1 MIYLVFFYMKNR
13 SAFYPATDVIVL
25 KFMVEVCWA
34 PMLAAF
40 SVPLDRTDDE
50 IVISQCLEGFRCAVH
65 VTAAMLMKTQRDAFI
80 TSLAKFTSLHSA
92 VDIKH
97 KNIEAIK
104 VCSFLLRC
112 KF

>member
-65 VTAAMLMKTQRDAFI
+65 VTAAMSMKTQRDAFI

-92 VDIKH
+92 ADIKQ
-97 KNIEAIK
+97 KNVEAIK

-112 KF
+112 KC

>member
-1 MIYLVFFYMKNR
+1 
-13 SAFYPATDVIVL
+13 
-25 KFMVEVCWA
+25 
-34 PMLAAF
+34 MLAAF

-65 VTAAMLMKTQRDAFI
+65 VTAAMSMKTQRDAFI

-92 VDIKH
+92 ADIKQ

-104 VCSFLLRC
+104 VCYFLLRC
-112 KF
+112 KCSVIRYSTVKSNIYIPSIRFLSITR